1 MRADIDQRT
10 AALLLFVDEHTP
22 GRNCSATDSD
32 SLGIVDFAEVVLIGE
47 VFKIH
52 GFLAETVLIADGEDF
67 ARLVASFNHLLGFL
81 VVHSHRLFAENVL
94 AGVERVDGDAAML
107 AVVGEHEHRVDALV
121 FKELFVVGV
130 NLAGFVAVLLV
141 SLDRALFDDVAER
154 YHFGVRVLL
163 FGGHVL
169 AVCDTAAADN
179 AYSHFFHDKISF
191 MDLIFLRSVVRLA
204 VYDLYFYLPASF
216 FMFAQLFSRYSS

>member
-1 MRADIDQRT
+1 VRADIDQRT

-52 GFLAETVLIADGEDF
+52 GFLAETVLIADSEDL
-67 ARLVASFNHLLGFL
+67 AGSVAGFDHLLGFL

-107 AVVGEHEHRVDALV
+107 AVVRKHEHRVDRLI
-121 FKELFVVGV
+121 FKQFFVVGV
-130 NLAGFVAVLLV
+130 NLAGFVAVLFV
-141 SLDRALFDDVAER
+141 SLDRTLFDDVAER
-154 YHFGVRVLL
+154 HHFGVRVLL
-163 FGGHVL
+163 FGGHVF
-169 AVCDTAAADN
+169 AVSDTAAADN
-179 AYSHFFHDKISF
+179 AYSYFFHNKISS
-191 MDLIFLRSVVRLA
+191 LR
-204 VYDLYFYLPASF
+204 F
-216 FMFAQLFSRYSS
+216 